1 MLGKGMALKL
11 LNLQLLSN
19 LIYNSLS
26 KILRPVRLLLKIKG
40 CHHNQKD
47 IQVYNCGKNV

>member
-1 MLGKGMALKL
+1 MAYISFILGNAMLGKGMALKL

-26 KILRPVRLLLKIKG
+26 
-40 CHHNQKD
+40 QKYWD
-47 IQVYNCGKNV
+47 LYAFC